1 MELEEQVKKEIIDK
15 YGSIRQFALAIDIPH
30 TTIDSILKRGM
41 DNSNVN
47 NVLRICKALNISA
60 DDSIE
65 QKHIIYNLNF
75 DNAEPVEIPSHFI
88 KIPVLGTIKA
98 GTPVEAQEDIIE
110 YVNIPK
116 DWPKGNKKYYG
127 LRISG
132 DSMYPE
138 YQENDIVIFQYVED
152 MLSANGEDC
161 AVMVNGDDATFK
173 NVRITQSGIMLT
185 PLNINNTD
193 GYEPKFYDSEDI
205 QNLPV
210 KIIGIAKEVRRK
222 KGNKQ

>member
-15 YGSIRQFALAIDIPH
+15 YGSIRQFALTIDIPH

-60 DDSIE
+60 DESIE
-65 QKHIIYNLNF
+65 QKQLIYNLNF
-75 DNAEPVEIPSHFI
+75 DNASPIDVLNDVV

-98 GTPVEAQEDIIE
+98 GTPIEAQEDVIDH
-110 YVNIPK
+110 VDIPK
-116 DWPKGNKKYYG
+116 EWTKGNKKFYG
-127 LRISG
+127 LKISG

-138 YQENDIVIFQYVED
+138 YRENDIVIFQYNED

-161 AVMVNGDDATFK
+161 AVMVNGFDATFK

-185 PLNINNTD
+185 PLNINNAD

-210 KIIGIAKEVRRK
+210 KIIGIAREVRRK
-222 KGNKQ
+222 KGKK